1 MSNSP
6 LRSRLIRLAHADR
19 TLRPQLLRMLSAD
32 WNPGLHT
39 DQGWEQGS
47 VEEAEELPGEGSQVP
62 PARDGDGKLLS
73 MKEATSPGVTQI
85 EMQPMKEGNAEHVRV
100 SIYEAKGKL
109 HKDIKL
115 GGLASYLTKDL
126 LMPKRTAEHIAG
138 MMGNLARVRVE
149 RRGEKWGRVQV
160 IR

>member
-1 MSNSP
+1 
-6 LRSRLIRLAHADR
+6 
-19 TLRPQLLRMLSAD
+19 MLTAD

-47 VEEAEELPGEGSQVP
+47 VEEHAEDHPGEGSQAP
-62 PARDGDGKLLS
+62 PARDENGKLLP

-85 EMQPMKEGNAEHVRV
+85 EIQPMKEDNVEHVRV

-115 GGLASYLTKDL
+115 GSLASYLSKDL
-126 LMPKRTAEHIAG
+126 LMPKRAAEQIAG
-138 MMGNLARVRVE
+138 MLANRARVRVE
-149 RRGEKWGRVQV
+149 RRGEKWGKVKV